1 MASLPINAL
10 LLIVSV
16 APKVASMPPPSPRPP
31 VSAVPKPPWATLA
44 DSVLLVTVSVPPSIA
59 IPPPTPTPVKALAMM
74 APLPPMAWLPVSAQ
88 LVKDRDPA
96 ISMMAPPIPTSANA
110 EEAVAPLP
118 PMAWLPVN
126 VQFVRVT
133 VVLAVSNR
141 IAPARPWLPP
151 SPNEP
156 LNAPP
161 MDWLLA
167 KELLLKVRVQPSAL
181 MAPPLL
187 MLPAPPVA
195 DVAGEAGVADCRDH
209 ANSRSIAPPSPKTE
223 PLPPIAWLPVN
234 VQLDTLS
241 VELYGWLGG
250 NP

>member
-1 MASLPINAL
+1 
-10 LLIVSV
+10 
-16 APKVASMPPPSPRPP
+16 
-31 VSAVPKPPWATLA
+31 
-44 DSVLLVTVSVPPSIA
+44 
-59 IPPPTPTPVKALAMM
+59 M
-74 APLPPMAWLPVSAQ
+74 APLPPMA
-88 LVKDRDPA
+88 R
-96 ISMMAPPIPTSANA
+96 
-110 EEAVAPLP
+110 
-118 PMAWLPVN
+118 LPVN

-133 VVLAVSNR
+133 VVLDESNR
-141 IAPARPWLPP
+141 IAPAKPWLPP

-187 MLPAPPVA
+187 MQPAPPVA
-195 DVAGEAGVADCRDH
+195 MLLVKLELLIVATTP
-209 ANSRSIAPPSPKTE
+209 NSRSIAPPLPKTV
-223 PLPPIAWLPVN
+223 PLPPMAWLPVN